1 MKKLSTN
8 IEELVDHGVRLLFPP
23 ACVFCG
29 EPVPAS
35 GQCCETC
42 AASVRVIASNAC
54 HLCGRPLPHEMVP
67 GPCGTCL
74 RRPPPQAA
82 TVSLYAYDGP
92 VRDALLAWKLGGQE
106 AGLDWLMQAASPRFQ
121 QLFQPED
128 VLLPVPMPLA
138 RLRKSA
144 KHHAA
149 DLCRK
154 IAAKTGSEWNWRV
167 LRRQGNQPRQ
177 SALSGRHR
185 QRNLRGAFA
194 LDKSMFDQISVKG
207 TLWVVDDIHTTGA
220 TLRFAAR
227 ALKPLGRDVHAFT
240 LARVQYRGG

>member
-8 IEELVDHGVRLLFPP
+8 IEKMVDHGVRLLFPP
-23 ACVFCG
+23 SCVFCT
-29 EPVPAS
+29 EPASAS
-35 GQCCETC
+35 GQCCEAC
-42 AASVRVIASNAC
+42 AANVRVVAASSC
-54 HLCGRPLPHEMVP
+54 QLCGRPLPDGMAP
-67 GPCGTCL
+67 GPCGSCL
-74 RRPPPQAA
+74 RRPPPQVE
-82 TVSLYAYDGP
+82 TFSLYAYDGP

-106 AGLDWLMQAASPRFQ
+106 AGLDWLIQAASPRLR

-128 VLLPVPMPLA
+128 VLLPVPMPLS

-154 IAAKTGSEWNWRV
+154 IAEKSGSEWNWRL
-167 LRRQGNQPRQ
+167 LRRQGEQPRQ
-177 SALSGRHR
+177 SALRGRQR

-194 LDKSMFDQISVKG
+194 LDRRMLDQINGKG
-207 TLWVVDDIHTTGA
+207 KFWVVDDIHTTGA

-240 LARVQYRGG
+240 LTRVQHRGG